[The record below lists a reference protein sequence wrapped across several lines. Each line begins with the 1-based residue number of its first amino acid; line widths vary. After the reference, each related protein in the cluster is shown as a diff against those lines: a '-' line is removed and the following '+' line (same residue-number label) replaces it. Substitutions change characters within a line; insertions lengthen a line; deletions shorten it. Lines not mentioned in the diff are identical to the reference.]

1 MIPRLKSAH
10 SAPKSMPLADLLDI
24 SESDT
29 VWDAW
34 LNSVTLLDILENNQQ
49 ISQYYNFQQARNKIA
64 KIYMLA
70 ESHAIDKKNMKC
82 LCGLSD
88 GEHALLKRKMMK
100 FFRLQVTNLKHFIY

>member
-1 MIPRLKSAH
+1 
-10 SAPKSMPLADLLDI
+10 MPTADLFDI

-34 LNSVTLLDILENNQQ
+34 LNIVTLLDILENNQQ
-49 ISQYYNFQQARNKIA
+49 ISQYYDFQQARNKVA
-64 KIYMLA
+64 KIYLLA

-100 FFRLQVTNLKHFIY
+100 FFELQVANLKHFVY

>member
-1 MIPRLKSAH
+1 M
-10 SAPKSMPLADLLDI
+10 ADLFDI

-34 LNSVTLLDILENNQQ
+34 FNTVTLLDILENTQQ

-70 ESHAIDKKNMKC
+70 ESHAIDKKNTKC

-88 GEHALLKRKMMK
+88 GEHAFLKRKMMR
-100 FFRLQVTNLKHFIY
+100 FFKLQVANLKHFIF

>member
-1 MIPRLKSAH
+1 MHAVHQRTVP
-10 SAPKSMPLADLLDI
+10 MADIFDI

-34 LNSVTLLDILENNQQ
+34 LNTVTLLDMLENIEQ
-49 ISQYYNFQQARNKIA
+49 ISQYYDFSQAHNKIA
-64 KIYMLA
+64 KIYGLA

-88 GEHALLKRKMMK
+88 GEHALLKRKMMR
-100 FFRLQVTNLKHFIY
+100 FFKLQVTNLKHFIY

>member
-1 MIPRLKSAH
+1 
-10 SAPKSMPLADLLDI
+10 MPLADLFDI

-34 LNSVTLLDILENNQQ
+34 LSTVTLLDMLENIQQ
-49 ISQYYNFQQARNKIA
+49 ISQYYNFQQAHNKIA

-70 ESHAIDKKNMKC
+70 ESHSIDKKNMKC

-88 GEHALLKRKMMK
+88 GEHALLKRKMMR
-100 FFRLQVTNLKHFIY
+100 FFKLQVTNLKHFIY